1 MAGLPLPGVGL
12 AAGPNAAPSA
22 NAFGSF
28 AAPPPPS
35 VLAPAAQPQSMSVGG
50 ILPVMNNAALQKQ
63 QSDAVNKA
71 VEAQQAM
78 PVLSG
83 LSGHIKNF
91 WTQAENAKRLVEQRM
106 LEAMYARRGEY
117 TAERLVK
124 IQQSKQPPIYMML
137 AASKMRQ
144 VESLLRDVLLGTGA
158 DKPWTVRPTP
168 SPELPPEE
176 VNKIMQAVQMELTQ
190 ALQMGLQPSMDEVRQ
205 RIRMYREQLDAR
217 LLEEARVRC
226 ERMERKMEDQL
237 VEGGLLLSIDQFI
250 TDLATFPT
258 AFIKGPVV
266 RKKAQLKWGEDGQL
280 QTADALTLHWERVDP
295 FNLYPAPWARHISE
309 GPLIEKH
316 RLTREELTQLIG
328 VEGYNEASIRKVL
341 EEFGRS
347 GLFNWLAVDS
357 QKAAAEGKDQIAAST
372 NTGLID
378 ALQYWGSASGQILV
392 DWGMDKE
399 QVPDLAKEYQIEAW
413 LIGPYVIKAVLN
425 ADPLARRPYYSY
437 SFQQVPGSVWGNGP
451 YDLMHDCQDMC
462 NAAARS
468 LAANMG
474 ISSGPQVAI
483 ISDRLPPGE
492 DVTEMYPW
500 KIWQF
505 ETDPMGSTAAPI
517 TFFQPGS
524 NAQELMAVYEK
535 FSTLADEYTG
545 IPRYMAGFN
554 EGSGGAGRTASGMS
568 MMIGNASKIIKQVVG
583 GIDMNVWT
591 PLLDRLYYYNMRYSD
606 DADLKGDVK
615 VVARGALSMAVKESA
630 QVRRNEFL
638 QATANPFDMQIIGME
653 GRAEVLRES
662 ARGLDMNTDKVVPPV
677 AILKERQAQQMMLQ
691 QQMMQQGGQPAK
703 AEGGGQEL
711 QDGAPVTDNFEPA
724 SAQ

>member
-1 MAGLPLPGVGL
+1 
-12 AAGPNAAPSA
+12 
-22 NAFGSF
+22 
-28 AAPPPPS
+28 
-35 VLAPAAQPQSMSVGG
+35 MSVGG
-50 ILPVMNNAALQKQ
+50 ILPVMNNAALQKEQ
-63 QSDAVNKA
+63 ADAVSKA

-83 LSGHIKNF
+83 LSGHIRNF
-91 WTQAENAKRLVEQRM
+91 WTQAENAKRVVEQRM

-117 TAERLVK
+117 TAERLAR
-124 IQQSKQPPIYMML
+124 IQQAKQPAIYMML

-144 VESLLRDVLLGTGA
+144 VESLLRDVLLGTGS
-158 DKPWTVRPTP
+158 DKPWTLRPTP

-176 VNKIMQAVQMELTQ
+176 AMKIMQAVQMELTQ
-190 ALQMGLQPSMDEVRQ
+190 ALQMGLQPTMDEVRQ
-205 RIRMYREQLDAR
+205 RIRMYKEQLDAR
-217 LLEEARVRC
+217 LMEEARIRC

-237 VEGGLLLSIDQFI
+237 VEGGLLLCVDQFI

-258 AFIKGPVV
+258 AFLKGPVV
-266 RKKAQLKWGEDGQL
+266 RKKPQLTWGQDGELITEDKL
-280 QTADALTLHWERVDP
+280 VLNWERVDP
-295 FNLYPAPWARHISE
+295 FNLYPAPWARHIGE

-316 RLTREELTQLIG
+316 RLTREDLNQMIG

-347 GLFNWLAVDS
+347 GLFNWLSVDS

-378 ALQYWGSASGQILV
+378 ALQYWGSASGQMLI
-392 DWGMDKE
+392 DWGMDRE
-399 QVPDLAKEYQIEAW
+399 QIADVAKEYQIEAW

-425 ADPLARRPYYSY
+425 ADPLARRPYYGY
-437 SFQQVPGSVWGNGP
+437 SFQQVPGSIWGNGP

-517 TFFQPGS
+517 SFFQPNS

-583 GIDMNVWT
+583 GIDMNIWS
-591 PLLDRLYYYNMRYSD
+591 PLLERLYYYNMRYSED
-606 DADLKGDVK
+606 SDLKGDVK
-615 VVARGALSMAVKESA
+615 VVARGALSMAVKEAA

-653 GRAEVLRES
+653 GRAEVLREA

-691 QQMMQQGGQPAK
+691 AQMMQQGG
-703 AEGGGQEL
+703 AEGQNGEPAGNGQEL
-711 QDGAPVTDNFEPA
+711 QDGAPVTDNFQPA

>member
-1 MAGLPLPGVGL
+1 
-12 AAGPNAAPSA
+12 
-22 NAFGSF
+22 
-28 AAPPPPS
+28 
-35 VLAPAAQPQSMSVGG
+35 MSVGG
-50 ILPVMNNAALQKQ
+50 ILPVMNNAALQKE
-63 QSDAVNKA
+63 QSDAISKA
-71 VEAQQAM
+71 VEAQQSL
-78 PVLSG
+78 PVISG

-117 TAERLVK
+117 TADRLLK
-124 IQQSKQPPIYMML
+124 IQQNKQPAIYMML

-144 VESLLRDVLLGTGA
+144 VESLLRDVLLGTGS
-158 DKPWTVRPTP
+158 DKPWTLRPTP
-168 SPELPPEE
+168 SPELPPDE
-176 VNKIMQAVQMELTQ
+176 VQKIMQAVQMELTQ
-190 ALQMGLQPSMDEVRQ
+190 ALQMGMQPTMDEVRQ

-266 RKKAQLKWGEDGQL
+266 RKKPQLSWGDQGALIVEDK
-280 QTADALTLHWERVDP
+280 LTLHWERVDP
-295 FNLYPAPWARHISE
+295 FNLYPAPWARHIGE

-316 RLTREELTQLIG
+316 RLTREDLTQLIG

-378 ALQYWGSASGQILV
+378 ALQYWGSASGQMLV

-425 ADPLARRPYYSY
+425 ADPLARRPYYGY
-437 SFQQVPGSVWGNGP
+437 SFQQVPGSIWGNGP

-483 ISDRLPPGE
+483 IADRLPSGE

-517 TFFQPGS
+517 SFFQPNS

-606 DADLKGDVK
+606 DEDLKGDVK
-615 VVARGALSMAVKESA
+615 VVARGALSMAVKEAA

-677 AILKERQAQQMMLQ
+677 AVLKERQAQQMMLQ
-691 QQMMQQGGQPAK
+691 AQAMQQQGGQPGK
-703 AEGGGQEL
+703 AEGNGQEL
-711 QDGAPVTDNFEPA
+711 QDGAPVTDNFQPA
-724 SAQ
+724 G

>member
-1 MAGLPLPGVGL
+1 
-12 AAGPNAAPSA
+12 
-22 NAFGSF
+22 
-28 AAPPPPS
+28 
-35 VLAPAAQPQSMSVGG
+35 MSVGG
-50 ILPVMNNAALQKQ
+50 ILPVMNNAALQKEQ
-63 QSDAVNKA
+63 ADAVSKA

-83 LSGHIKNF
+83 LSGHIRNF
-91 WTQAENAKRLVEQRM
+91 WTQAENAKRVVEQRM

-117 TAERLVK
+117 TAERLAR
-124 IQQSKQPPIYMML
+124 IQQAKQPAIYMML

-144 VESLLRDVLLGTGA
+144 VESLLRDVLLGTGS
-158 DKPWTVRPTP
+158 DKPWTLRPTP

-176 VNKIMQAVQMELTQ
+176 AMKVMQAVQMELTQ
-190 ALQMGLQPSMDEVRQ
+190 ALQMGLQPTMDEVRQ
-205 RIRMYREQLDAR
+205 RIRMYKEQLDAR
-217 LLEEARVRC
+217 LMEEARIRC

-237 VEGGLLLSIDQFI
+237 VEGGLLLCVDQFI

-258 AFIKGPVV
+258 AFLKGPVV
-266 RKKAQLKWGEDGQL
+266 RKKPQLTWGQDGELITEDKL
-280 QTADALTLHWERVDP
+280 VLNWERVDP
-295 FNLYPAPWARHISE
+295 FNLYPAPWARHIGE

-316 RLTREELTQLIG
+316 RLTREDLNQMIG

-347 GLFNWLAVDS
+347 GLFNWLSVDS

-378 ALQYWGSASGQILV
+378 ALQYWGSASGQMLI
-392 DWGMDKE
+392 DWGMDRE
-399 QVPDLAKEYQIEAW
+399 QIADVAKEYQIEAW

-425 ADPLARRPYYSY
+425 ADPLARRPYYGY
-437 SFQQVPGSVWGNGP
+437 SFQQVPGSIWGNGP

-517 TFFQPGS
+517 SFFQPNS

-583 GIDMNVWT
+583 GIDMNIWS
-591 PLLDRLYYYNMRYSD
+591 PLLERLYYYNMRYSED
-606 DADLKGDVK
+606 SDLKGDVK
-615 VVARGALSMAVKESA
+615 VVARGALSMAVKEAA

-653 GRAEVLRES
+653 GRAEVLREA

-691 QQMMQQGGQPAK
+691 AQMMQQGG
-703 AEGGGQEL
+703 AEGQNGEPAGNGQEL
-711 QDGAPVTDNFEPA
+711 QDGAPVTDNFQPA

>member
-1 MAGLPLPGVGL
+1 
-12 AAGPNAAPSA
+12 
-22 NAFGSF
+22 
-28 AAPPPPS
+28 
-35 VLAPAAQPQSMSVGG
+35 
-50 ILPVMNNAALQKQ
+50 
-63 QSDAVNKA
+63 
-71 VEAQQAM
+71 
-78 PVLSG
+78 
-83 LSGHIKNF
+83 
-91 WTQAENAKRLVEQRM
+91 
-106 LEAMYARRGEY
+106 
-117 TAERLVK
+117 
-124 IQQSKQPPIYMML
+124 
-137 AASKMRQ
+137 
-144 VESLLRDVLLGTGA
+144 
-158 DKPWTVRPTP
+158 
-168 SPELPPEE
+168 
-176 VNKIMQAVQMELTQ
+176 MQAVQMELTQ
-190 ALQMGLQPSMDEVRQ
+190 ALQMGLQPTMDEVRQ

-237 VEGGLLLSIDQFI
+237 VEGGLLLCVDQFI

-258 AFIKGPVV
+258 AFLKGPVV
-266 RKKAQLKWGEDGQL
+266 RKKPQLTWGPNGELTTEDKL
-280 QTADALTLHWERVDP
+280 VLNWERVDP

-316 RLTREELTQLIG
+316 RLTREDLTQMIG

-347 GLFNWLAVDS
+347 GLFNWLSVDS

-378 ALQYWGSASGQILV
+378 ALQYWGSASGQILI

-399 QVPDLAKEYQIEAW
+399 QVPDVAKEYQIEAW

-425 ADPLARRPYYSY
+425 ADPLARRPYYAY
-437 SFQQVPGSVWGNGP
+437 SFQQVPGSIWGNGP

-462 NAAARS
+462 NGAARS

-483 ISDRLPPGE
+483 IADRLPPGE

-517 TFFQPGS
+517 TFFQPNS
-524 NAQELMAVYEK
+524 NANELMGVYEK

-591 PLLDRLYYYNMRYSD
+591 PLLDRLYYYNMRYSED
-606 DADLKGDVK
+606 DDLKGDVK
-615 VVARGALSMAVKESA
+615 VVARGALSMAVKEAA

-653 GRAEVLRES
+653 GRAEVLREA

-691 QQMMQQGGQPAK
+691 QQAMMAGGQPQGA
-703 AEGGGQEL
+703 AEGNGQEL
-711 QDGAPVTDNFEPA
+711 QDGSPVTDNFQP
-724 SAQ
+724 S

>member
-1 MAGLPLPGVGL
+1 
-12 AAGPNAAPSA
+12 
-22 NAFGSF
+22 
-28 AAPPPPS
+28 
-35 VLAPAAQPQSMSVGG
+35 
-50 ILPVMNNAALQKQ
+50 MNNAALQKEQ
-63 QSDAVNKA
+63 ADAVSKA

-83 LSGHIKNF
+83 LSGHIRNF
-91 WTQAENAKRLVEQRM
+91 WTQAENAKRVVEQRM

-117 TAERLVK
+117 TAERLAR
-124 IQQSKQPPIYMML
+124 IQQAKQPAIYMML

-144 VESLLRDVLLGTGA
+144 VESLLRDVLLGTGS
-158 DKPWTVRPTP
+158 DKPWTLRPTP
-168 SPELPPEE
+168 NPELPPEE
-176 VNKIMQAVQMELTQ
+176 VQKVMQAVQMELTQ
-190 ALQMGLQPSMDEVRQ
+190 ALQMGMQPTMDEVRQ

-237 VEGGLLLSIDQFI
+237 VEGGLLLCVDQFI

-258 AFIKGPVV
+258 AFLKGPVV
-266 RKKAQLKWGEDGQL
+266 RKKPQLTWGEGGQL
-280 QTADALTLHWERVDP
+280 VVEDKLVLNWERVDP
-295 FNLYPAPWARHISE
+295 FNLYPAPWARHIGE

-316 RLTREELTQLIG
+316 RLTREDLTQMIG

-347 GLFNWLAVDS
+347 GLFNWLSVDS

-378 ALQYWGSASGQILV
+378 ALQYWGSASGQMLI

-399 QVPDLAKEYQIEAW
+399 QVPDVAKEYQIEAW

-425 ADPLARRPYYSY
+425 ADPLARRPYYAY
-437 SFQQVPGSVWGNGP
+437 SFQQVPGSIWGNGP

-483 ISDRLPPGE
+483 IADRLPPGE

-517 TFFQPGS
+517 SFFQPNS
-524 NAQELMAVYEK
+524 NANELMAVYEK

-583 GIDMNVWT
+583 GIDMNIWT
-591 PLLDRLYYYNMRYSD
+591 PLLDRLYYYNMRYSED
-606 DADLKGDVK
+606 DDLKGDVK
-615 VVARGALSMAVKESA
+615 VVARGALSMAVKEAA

-653 GRAEVLRES
+653 GRAEVLREA

-691 QQMMQQGGQPAK
+691 AQMMQQGGGAGQNGDQA
-703 AEGGGQEL
+703 GNGQEL
-711 QDGAPVTDNFEPA
+711 QDGAPVTDNFQPA
-724 SAQ
+724 SGK

>member
-1 MAGLPLPGVGL
+1 
-12 AAGPNAAPSA
+12 
-22 NAFGSF
+22 
-28 AAPPPPS
+28 
-35 VLAPAAQPQSMSVGG
+35 
-50 ILPVMNNAALQKQ
+50 MNNAALQKEQ
-63 QSDAVNKA
+63 ADAVSKA

-83 LSGHIKNF
+83 LSGHIRNF
-91 WTQAENAKRLVEQRM
+91 WTQAENAKRVVEQRM

-117 TAERLVK
+117 TAERLAR
-124 IQQSKQPPIYMML
+124 IQQAKQPAIYMML

-144 VESLLRDVLLGTGA
+144 VESLLRDVLLGTGS
-158 DKPWTVRPTP
+158 DKPWTLRPTP

-176 VNKIMQAVQMELTQ
+176 VQKVMQAVQMELTQ
-190 ALQMGLQPSMDEVRQ
+190 ALQMGMQPTMDEVRQ

-237 VEGGLLLSIDQFI
+237 VEGGLLLCVDQFI

-258 AFIKGPVV
+258 AFLKGPVV
-266 RKKAQLKWGEDGQL
+266 RKKPQLTWGEGGQL
-280 QTADALTLHWERVDP
+280 TVEDKLVLNWERVDP

-316 RLTREELTQLIG
+316 RLTREDLTQMIG

-347 GLFNWLAVDS
+347 GLFNWLSVDS

-378 ALQYWGSASGQILV
+378 ALQYWGSASGQMLI

-399 QVPDLAKEYQIEAW
+399 QVPDVAKEYQIEAW

-425 ADPLARRPYYSY
+425 ADPLARRPYYAY
-437 SFQQVPGSVWGNGP
+437 SFQQVPGSIWGNGP

-483 ISDRLPPGE
+483 IADRLPPGE

-505 ETDPMGSTAAPI
+505 EMDPMGSTAAPI
-517 TFFQPGS
+517 SFFQPNS

-591 PLLDRLYYYNMRYSD
+591 PLLDRLYYYNMRYSED
-606 DADLKGDVK
+606 DDLKGDVK
-615 VVARGALSMAVKESA
+615 VVARGALSMAVKEAA

-653 GRAEVLRES
+653 GRAEVLREA

-691 QQMMQQGGQPAK
+691 AQMMQQGGGAGPNGEPA
-703 AEGGGQEL
+703 GNGQEL
-711 QDGAPVTDNFEPA
+711 QDGAPVTDNFQPA
-724 SAQ
+724 SGK